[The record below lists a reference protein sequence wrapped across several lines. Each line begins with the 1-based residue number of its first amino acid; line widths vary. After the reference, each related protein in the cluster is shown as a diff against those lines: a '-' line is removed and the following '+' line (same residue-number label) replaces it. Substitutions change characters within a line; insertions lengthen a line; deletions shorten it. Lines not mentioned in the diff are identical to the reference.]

1 MMKVRKASSDG
12 INSEYGGE
20 FRRLYP
26 WEGVA
31 NPPWGGAWMTIAP
44 DQSSITHAHDE
55 EETFLILS
63 GNGEM
68 EVDGEKRL
76 VEKGDVIYLPRFSK
90 HKLRNISSTDPLEL
104 LCVWWCAPESA

>member
-1 MMKVRKASSDG
+1 MKIRKASTDVSKQ
-12 INSEYGGE
+12 EYGGD

-44 DQSSITHAHDE
+44 GQTSTPHNHDE

-68 EVDGEKRL
+68 EVDGERR
-76 VEKGDVIYLPRFSK
+76 VIEKGDVIYLPRFST
-90 HKLRNISSTDPLEL
+90 HKLRNISSAMPLEL
-104 LCVWWCAPESA
+104 LCIWWGAPIVD

>member
-1 MMKVRKASSDG
+1 MKVRKASTDVSKQ
-12 INSEYGGE
+12 EYGGD

-44 DQSSITHAHDE
+44 ERTSTPHDHDE

-68 EVDGEKRL
+68 EVDGERRL
-76 VEKGDVIYLPRFSK
+76 VEKGDVIYLPRFST
-90 HKLRNISSTDPLEL
+90 HKLRNVSPTTPLEL
-104 LCVWWCAPESA
+104 LCVWWGAPTAD